1 MPKNKKGR
9 NKMIP
14 RIFGTVTGGRL
25 NLRMA
30 ADSSA
35 SILASIPNETLL
47 IVTEFNGTWYATTYG
62 ERTGFVMK
70 QFITLLNLADA
81 TVLYQDQKLEL
92 SKNEFKILQILLE
105 NTGKIVSR
113 ESIMTRLWDSN
124 EFIDDNTLTVNV
136 ARLRKKME
144 QIGLGGKIITKKGIG
159 YMVEA

>member
-47 IVTEFNGTWYATTYG
+47 IVTEFNGTWYATT
-62 ERTGFVMK
+62 
-70 QFITLLNLADA
+70 
-81 TVLYQDQKLEL
+81 
-92 SKNEFKILQILLE
+92 
-105 NTGKIVSR
+105 
-113 ESIMTRLWDSN
+113 
-124 EFIDDNTLTVNV
+124 
-136 ARLRKKME
+136 
-144 QIGLGGKIITKKGIG
+144 
-159 YMVEA
+159 

>member
-1 MPKNKKGR
+1 
-9 NKMIP
+9 MIP

-81 TVLYQDQKLEL
+81 TQMFGMV
-92 SKNEFKILQILLE
+92 
-105 NTGKIVSR
+105 TGGALNLRRIYHCRSAHP
-113 ESIMTRLWDSN
+113 DS
-124 EFIDDNTLTVNV
+124 
-136 ARLRKKME
+136 
-144 QIGLGGKIITKKGIG
+144 
-159 YMVEA
+159 